1 MPFIASIC
9 GEKSLDNSIQ
19 VFIIVFTGIFENT
32 NAAVAQG
39 HRQAKGFTATRHTQS
54 PPSGCPTS
62 SVPGQQFLRSGRPA
76 SGQVRDAPAGTCR
89 SPADFP
95 GGTRVRIFA
104 ALVLPSQ
111 RGLRAG
117 WLDRSGSSE
126 TRSQK
131 WPQTDPGSDGGRSS
145 NANGGSVAQFRSV
158 GSSCKGRLQHG
169 GSPAQHRATVAAG
182 KKTSLNSAPT
192 PQTLPEH
199 AETLLAGYEEL
210 RRRAMGGLCGAGL
223 GVLMH
228 LGMRAGMNAFSGSCA
243 SRPAKVCTRR
253 EQLLIPEGLQTE
265 IVLILSGRGLRA
277 QGAHT

>member
-1 MPFIASIC
+1 MRCSDRYMSIA
-9 GEKSLDNSIQ
+9 GR
-19 VFIIVFTGIFENT
+19 FP
-32 NAAVAQG
+32 
-39 HRQAKGFTATRHTQS
+39 RRHT
-54 PPSGCPTS
+54 S
-62 SVPGQQFLRSGRPA
+62 S
-76 SGQVRDAPAGTCR
+76 
-89 SPADFP
+89 DF
-95 GGTRVRIFA
+95 
-104 ALVLPSQ
+104 
-111 RGLRAG
+111 RGLRAD

-158 GSSCKGRLQHG
+158 GSSCKNRLQHR

-228 LGMRAGMNAFSGSCA
+228 LGMRAWMIAFSGSCA
-243 SRPAKVCTRR
+243 SRPAQVCTRR
-253 EQLLIPEGLQTE
+253 EQLLIPQGLQTE
-265 IVLILSGRGLRA
+265 IVLILSGMLLHC
-277 QGAHT
+277 QEAHT

>member
-19 VFIIVFTGIFENT
+19 AFIIVVTATLENT

-54 PPSGCPTS
+54 PPSGCPIS

-76 SGQVRDAPAGTCR
+76 SGQVRDAPTGTCR

-104 ALVLPSQ
+104 AFVLPSQ
-111 RGLRAG
+111 RGLRAD

-145 NANGGSVAQFRSV
+145 NANGGSGAQLRSA
-158 GSSCKGRLQHG
+158 GSARTNRLQHR
-169 GSPAQHRATVAAG
+169 GSPAQHRATVAAAEN
-182 KKTSLNSAPT
+182 TRLNPAPT
-192 PQTLPEH
+192 PP
-199 AETLLAGYEEL
+199 
-210 RRRAMGGLCGAGL
+210 
-223 GVLMH
+223 
-228 LGMRAGMNAFSGSCA
+228 
-243 SRPAKVCTRR
+243 
-253 EQLLIPEGLQTE
+253 
-265 IVLILSGRGLRA
+265 
-277 QGAHT
+277 